1 MLEIVLT
8 ETTMSAVSMRLP
20 ESLHR
25 QAKSMA
31 EKEGVSLNQLLV
43 TALAEKLS
51 ALMTEEYLQERAAR
65 GSRRKFDRVLRKV
78 SADRPLKGDELS

>member
-1 MLEIVLT
+1 
-8 ETTMSAVSMRLP
+8 MSTLSMRLP

-25 QAKSMA
+25 QAKELA

-51 ALMTEEYLQERAAR
+51 ALMTEEYLTARAER
-65 GSRRKFDRVLRKV
+65 GSRKKFDRALRKV
-78 SADRPLKGDELS
+78 GSAPTREGDELD